1 MDTVKNQTEK
11 VERYFSSALCKAN
24 IDEINENIFS
34 EWQEVANAGLTKNP
48 PKGLPNPNEFLLN
61 NYTRLSH
68 EYMNDVPKNTKETIK
83 IWSKIF
89 VDVMIKTAK
98 NNATNLPRPYGQE
111 SLAVNAATKYF
122 NISGL
127 EGVVIGSLN
136 PWAEAYAL
144 ANGAKHITTIDYQK
158 YIITHPQMDY
168 IFALDLPAVSK
179 KYYNKFDFAIS
190 FSSIEHSGLGR
201 YGDPIDPIGDLR
213 EMNKIHCL
221 LKPKG
226 LLFLGLPVGIDSILY
241 NAHRVYGRIRLA
253 MMFEGH

>member
-11 VERYFSSALCKAN
+11 VQRYFSSALCKAN
-24 IDEINENIFS
+24 IDEINENVFKPNGFTLIKDNLIPILKKTIPSTCDNIFS
-34 EWQEVANAGLTKNP
+34 EWQEVAKAGLTKNP
-48 PKGLPNPNEFLLN
+48 PKDLPNPNEFLLN

-68 EYMNDVPKNTKETIK
+68 EYMNDIPKNTKETIK
-83 IWSKIF
+83 VWSKIF

-127 EGVVIGSLN
+127 EGVVIGSLT

-168 IFALDLPAVSK
+168 VFALDLPALSK
-179 KYYNKFDFAIS
+179 KF
-190 FSSIEHSGLGR
+190 
-201 YGDPIDPIGDLR
+201 
-213 EMNKIHCL
+213 
-221 LKPKG
+221 
-226 LLFLGLPVGIDSILY
+226 
-241 NAHRVYGRIRLA
+241 
-253 MMFEGH
+253 